1 MFVYFL
7 FKMLRFGLV
16 PEGDAEAVKA
26 AAVKAYRGLLEQKL
40 QEDPSGELHLTSI
53 CKVAGLGGTPYRDG
67 SYEYYINEPRITD
80 DFKGVGSFIL
90 ASIEHEGIV
99 K

>member
-7 FKMLRFGLV
+7 LKTIRL
-16 PEGDAEAVKA
+16 A
-26 AAVKAYRGLLEQKL
+26 AAPKSDVPQIREAAQKAYRGLVEQKL
-40 QEDPSGELHLTSI
+40 QEDPSGELHLTGI

-67 SYEYYINEPRITD
+67 SYEYYVSEPAAAD

-90 ASIEHEGIV
+90 ASMEIE
-99 K
+99 